1 MNNGPDAEP
10 VEERRRARAPG
21 TRFRDRPECPEMAV
35 APAGSRMMGSPFA
48 TPALSTSVVRCL
60 AAWALL
66 ACGASA
72 PADEPAGRAASK
84 EYTRIVGG
92 MEAEARAWPWQVAL
106 IYPQESDFEQFCGGS
121 VIDQRWVLTASHCVD
136 GASSDDIQVL
146 VGTQDLDEGGRRIDV
161 EAIRMHRAYRDDTLE
176 NDIALLK
183 LARKAG
189 VDEVVTLPDA
199 ERSAEVA
206 EPGAMATAIG
216 WGLLRPIQCAPGSKE
231 GAHRCRPRGGGA
243 GHYVD
248 DLTGRPVD
256 LSDVFTSRLMQVE
269 LPLVGEQTCRNAYSG
284 APIDHRTLC
293 AGLRKGGKDSC
304 QGDSGGPLVV
314 RDGDEWVQVGVVSW
328 GAGCAKPG
336 KYGVYTNTGS
346 FAEWVNETT
355 GRELVVSGG
364 AAETEDPS
372 PGTASEDTVPAP
384 PRGDRALLIGINR
397 YANSD
402 FNLGGAVRDAHNMRG
417 LLTGYLGFDAG
428 QIRLLTDAQA
438 TREGIL
444 KGIRNWLVAGTRP
457 GARALLY
464 FAGHG
469 YYQADDNGDETD
481 RWDEALVPHDA
492 QLVSASSKPLE
503 FANLIIDD
511 EIGELFDDLADRQAY
526 LIVDSCHSGT
536 ITRSMEAPDPS
547 VVRTIDL
554 RLGGGWE
561 ASGTRA
567 ATRSAGP
574 DGSDQGFIERK
585 GNLIAWTAV
594 ESNQLALEDLEA
606 PERQGFFTGRF
617 VRGIAEQYADDNR
630 DGRVV
635 HSELLRYVRSESEAY
650 CERQKKH
657 CQSGLT
663 PMLEGP
669 PDVKTRDLRDLAV
682 VTTGGSTTGAVAEA
696 ALGHGNAAG
705 VRLEILPSR
714 RVRLGEEITFR
725 VHSER
730 SGHLLIVH
738 VSADGD
744 VTQLFPNQWSERAGA
759 DATIAAGRTVEIPNP
774 YYGFALTATEP
785 VGQGI
790 LFAIVT
796 EDPVSLDGLASI
808 DRGGFKTVPDAPRW
822 LLAIGERLDD
832 PLTLMKETGPYT
844 RMRRWSYARVD
855 YEVVR

>member
-1 MNNGPDAEP
+1 MNNGPGAAP
-10 VEERRRARAPG
+10 VEEDMKRI
-21 TRFRDRPECPEMAV
+21 
-35 APAGSRMMGSPFA
+35 A
-48 TPALSTSVVRCL
+48 TPALSTSVVRGL

-66 ACGASA
+66 ACGAPA
-72 PADEPAGRAASK
+72 PADAQPTGRAYSQ

-92 MEAEARAWPWQVAL
+92 MEAESRAWPWQVAL
-106 IYPQESDFEQFCGGS
+106 ISSHEESYVEQFCGGS
-121 VIDQRWVLTASHCVD
+121 VIHPRWVLTAAHCVD
-136 GASSDDIQVL
+136 GASSDDVQVL
-146 VGTQDLDEGGRRIDV
+146 AGTHDLDEGGRRIDV

-183 LARKAG
+183 LARRAG
-189 VDEVVTLPDA
+189 VDEVVALPDDK
-199 ERSAEVA
+199 RSAEIA
-206 EPGAMATAIG
+206 GPGVMATAIG
-216 WGLLRPIQCAPGSKE
+216 WGLLRPLRCEPGSKA

-248 DLTGRPVD
+248 ALTDRPVD
-256 LSDVFTSRLMQVE
+256 LSDVVTSRLMQVE
-269 LPLVGEQTCRNAYSG
+269 LPLVGEQTCREAYRG
-284 APIDHRTLC
+284 APIDERTLC

-314 RDGDEWVQVGVVSW
+314 RDRDEWVQAGVVSW

-336 KYGVYTNTGS
+336 KYGVYTSVGA

-355 GRELVVSGG
+355 GLTLVAADGTTEGG
-364 AAETEDPS
+364 TTEGGTTETEGS
-372 PGTASEDTVPAP
+372 STEGASTEYDDPAP

-397 YANSD
+397 HADSRFD
-402 FNLGGAVRDAHNMRG
+402 LGGAVNDAHNMRD

-444 KGIRNWLVAGTRP
+444 KEIRDWLVAGTLP

-469 YYQADDNGDETD
+469 YYQADTNGDETD

-492 QLVSASSKPLE
+492 RLVSADSEPRK
-503 FANLIIDD
+503 FANLILDD
-511 EIGELFDDLADRQAY
+511 EIGTLFDRLANRQAY
-526 LIVDSCHSGT
+526 LIVDACHSGT

-567 ATRSAGP
+567 ASRSAGP

-617 VRGIAEQYADDNR
+617 VRGITGRDADDNR

-669 PDVKTRDLRDLAV
+669 PDVKTRDVRDLAV
-682 VTTGGSTTGAVAEA
+682 VTTGGSATGEVAES

-730 SGHLLIVH
+730 AGHLLIVQ
-738 VSADGD
+738 VSSTGD
-744 VTQLFPNQWSERAGA
+744 VMQIFPNRWSEKAGA
-759 DATIAAGRTVEIPNP
+759 GARIAAKSTVEIPNP

-785 VGQGI
+785 VGQEI

-796 EDPVSLDGLASI
+796 EDPVSLDDLVHF
-808 DRGGFKTVPDAPRW
+808 DRGFKIVPDAPRW
-822 LLAIGERLDD
+822 LLAIGERLHD
-832 PLTLMKETGPYT
+832 PLTLTKEDGPYT

-855 YEVVR
+855 YEIVR